1 MPPIPAYDVRAEGVN
16 SLRQDGLIGSAV
28 EAERR
33 RSVALLEVKDLK
45 VYFSTPDGDVR
56 AVDGVTFSLDEGESL
71 GLAGESGCGKT
82 TAALS
87 IMRLLPKNGRIVS
100 GSINY
105 QGYDL
110 TKLTPPQLR
119 SIRWKHISIVFQGA
133 MNALNPVKRVGAQ
146 IAEPIKVHEHVD
158 EDEANKRVGELLEL
172 VGIHKD
178 RASEYPHEFSGGMR
192 QRVMIAM
199 ALACN
204 PRIVIADEPVTAL
217 DVMIQAQIL
226 ELLERLKKELGLSM
240 ILISHD
246 LSVMAETC
254 EKMAIMYAGRMVET
268 GSVRDV
274 FKGSKHPYT
283 KDLISAFPDIK
294 GPQTLPAYI
303 PGDIP
308 SLIHPPSGC
317 HFHPRCKFAWN
328 LCQEQEP
335 ELLPVGPGHAAA
347 CHLNTAERPA

>member
-1 MPPIPAYDVRAEGVN
+1 MP
-16 SLRQDGLIGSAV
+16 
-28 EAERR
+28 
-33 RSVALLEVKDLK
+33 LLEVKDLK
-45 VYFSTPDGDVR
+45 VQFTTPDGDVR
-56 AVDGVTFSLDEGESL
+56 AVDGVTFDLDQGESL

-87 IMRLLPKNGRIVS
+87 IMRLLPRNGRIVS
-100 GSINY
+100 GSIKY

-110 TKLTPPQLR
+110 VKLTPPQLR
-119 SIRWKHISIVFQGA
+119 SIRWAHISIIFQGA

-146 IAEPIKVHEHVD
+146 IAEPIKLHEKVD
-158 EDEANKRVGELLEL
+158 DEVANKRVGELLEL

-178 RASEYPHEFSGGMR
+178 RATEYPHEFSGGMR

-204 PRIVIADEPVTAL
+204 PKLVIADEPVTAL

-226 ELLERLKKELGLSM
+226 ELLERLKRELGLSM

-254 EKMAIMYAGRMVET
+254 EKMAIMYAGKIVET
-268 GSVRDV
+268 GTVRDV
-274 FKGSKHPYT
+274 FKNSKHPYT
-283 KDLISAFPDIK
+283 KDLIAAFPDIK
-294 GPQTLPAYI
+294 GARILPAYI

-317 HFHPRCKFAWN
+317 HFHPRCKFAWSP
-328 LCQEQEP
+328 CETEEP
-335 ELLPVGPGHAAA
+335 ELLPVADGHCAA
-347 CHLNTAERPA
+347 CHLNTREHP

>member
-1 MPPIPAYDVRAEGVN
+1 MP
-16 SLRQDGLIGSAV
+16 
-28 EAERR
+28 
-33 RSVALLEVKDLK
+33 LLEVKNLK
-45 VYFSTPDGDVR
+45 TYFETQEGVVR
-56 AVDGVTFSLDEGESL
+56 AVDGVSFSVGEGESL

-87 IMRLLPKNGRIVS
+87 IMRLLPKNGRIVD
-100 GSINY
+100 GSIEY

-110 TKLTPPQLR
+110 TKLSPAQLR
-119 SIRWKHISIVFQGA
+119 SIRWQHISIIFQGA
-133 MNALNPVKRVGAQ
+133 MNALNPVKKVGKQ
-146 IAEPIKVHEHVD
+146 ISEPIKLHEGVD
-158 EDEANKRVGELLEL
+158 DDVADKRVGELLEL

-204 PRIVIADEPVTAL
+204 PKLVIADEPVTAL

-226 ELLERLKKELGLSM
+226 ELLERLKRELGLSM

-254 EKMAIMYAGRMVET
+254 DKMAIMYAGKMVET
-268 GSVRDV
+268 GNVRDV
-274 FKGSKHPYT
+274 FKNAKHPYT
-283 KDLISAFPDIK
+283 KALIAAFPDIK
-294 GPQTLPAYI
+294 GQRVLPAYI

-308 SLIHPPSGC
+308 SLVHSPSGC
-317 HFHPRCKFAWN
+317 HFHPRCKFAWK
-328 LCQEQEP
+328 LCEDVEP
-335 ELLPVGPGHAAA
+335 ELLPVGDGHCAA
-347 CHLNTAERPA
+347 CHLNTTEGPK

>member
-1 MPPIPAYDVRAEGVN
+1 MP
-16 SLRQDGLIGSAV
+16 
-28 EAERR
+28 
-33 RSVALLEVKDLK
+33 LLEVKDLQ
-45 VYFSTPDGDVR
+45 VAFTTSEGDVH
-56 AVDGVTFSLDEGESL
+56 AVDGVSFSLGEGESL

-110 TKLTPPQLR
+110 TKLRDAQMRT
-119 SIRWKHISIVFQGA
+119 IRWQHISIIFQGA
-133 MNALNPVKRVGAQ
+133 MNALNPVRRIGAQ
-146 IAEPIKVHEHVD
+146 IAEPIKLHEGVD
-158 EDEANKRVGELLEL
+158 DEVANKRVGELLEL

-178 RASEYPHEFSGGMR
+178 RAADYPHEFSGGMR

-204 PRIVIADEPVTAL
+204 PKVVIADEPVTAL

-226 ELLERLKKELGLSM
+226 ELLERLKRELGLSM

-254 EKMAIMYAGRMVET
+254 DSMAIMYAGKMVET

-274 FKGSKHPYT
+274 YKNAKHPYT
-283 KDLISAFPDIK
+283 KDLIAAFPDIK
-294 GPQTLPAYI
+294 GARVLPAYI

-308 SLIHPPSGC
+308 SLVHPPQGC
-317 HFHPRCKFAWN
+317 RFHPRCKFAWS
-328 LCQEQEP
+328 LCEQEEP
-335 ELLPVGPGHAAA
+335 ALVDLGGGHCAA
-347 CHLNTAERPA
+347 CHLNTTERRE